1 MRVLLG
7 GRCRLNIVST
17 QIATPG
23 LGGTAPELAP
33 FTAEPIPAVTTLP
46 AAVAEPARIR
56 RRTAPFSVLGRTVA
70 KAWNDRVLGL
80 SAEAAFWQL
89 LSLPP
94 LLLAA
99 VGSLGYFFGADAI
112 NDTEER
118 LIDWLSSIVTTDV
131 IDSLVLPTVD
141 EVLNRGRPDLISLG
155 FAISLWAGSSA
166 MATFVNTIVIAYDQ
180 RDVRGAVRSRL
191 LALWLFIAFGLT
203 AVVTLPLLLLGPG
216 LMLSWFP
223 QDYQGT
229 VDYLITLVYPVLVCV
244 LIVVMLASLY
254 HVVLPRR
261 LPWRRHVP
269 GAMFAMVVF
278 VLGAW
283 GLRIYVSY
291 FFATTVPYAALAAP
305 IAALLFFFL
314 LGLSVLLG
322 AELNAAIQARW
333 PAPPRR
339 IERRRSA
346 RRALEVEADRSRPS
360 SRSDRLVH
368 SLRS

>member
-1 MRVLLG
+1 MTSPAG
-7 GRCRLNIVST
+7 GAPPTAAPPTAAPADDGSPALPV
-17 QIATPG
+17 PG
-23 LGGTAPELAP
+23 E
-33 FTAEPIPAVTTLP
+33 
-46 AAVAEPARIR
+46 EPASPR
-56 RRTAPFSVLGRTVA
+56 RRFAPLSVLGRTVS

-94 LLLAA
+94 LLLAL
-99 VGSLGYFFGADAI
+99 VGSLGYVPNVFGPSTI
-112 NDTEER
+112 SVTEER
-118 LIDWLSSIVTTDV
+118 LTEWLSSIVTTDV

-141 EVLNRGRPDLISLG
+141 EVLNRGRLDLISLG

-180 RDVRGAVRSRL
+180 RDVRGPIRSRL
-191 LALWLFIAFGLT
+191 LALWLFIVFGLT
-203 AVVTLPLLLLGPG
+203 AVLTLPLLLLGPG
-216 LMLSWFP
+216 LLLSWFP
-223 QDYQGT
+223 KEYQDT
-229 VDYLITLVYPVLVCV
+229 VDFFITLVYPVVVCL
-244 LIVVMLASLY
+244 LIVVLLASLY

-269 GAMFAMVVF
+269 GAIFAMVVF

-283 GLRIYVSY
+283 VLRIYVSW

-322 AELNAAIQARW
+322 AELNAAIQVRW
-333 PAPPRR
+333 PAPPRK
-339 IERRRSA
+339 IDRRRSA
-346 RRALEVEADRSRPS
+346 RRAMEAERAGITV
-360 SRSDRLVH
+360 LT
-368 SLRS
+368 L

>member
-1 MRVLLG
+1 M
-7 GRCRLNIVST
+7 
-17 QIATPG
+17 
-23 LGGTAPELAP
+23 
-33 FTAEPIPAVTTLP
+33 
-46 AAVAEPARIR
+46 
-56 RRTAPFSVLGRTVA
+56 LGRTA
-70 KAWNDRVLGL
+70 SKAWHDRVLGL

-99 VGSLGYFFGADAI
+99 MGSLGYFFGADAI
-112 NDTEER
+112 SATEDR

-141 EVLNRGRPDLISLG
+141 EVLNRGRLDLISIG
-155 FAISLWAGSSA
+155 FAVSLWAGSSA

-180 RDVRGAVRSRL
+180 RDVRGPIRSRL
-191 LALWLFIAFGLT
+191 LALWLFIVFGLT

-216 LMLSWFP
+216 LILSWFP
-223 QDYQGT
+223 AEYQGT
-229 VDYLITLVYPVLVCV
+229 VDLLITLVYPVLVCV

-283 GLRIYVSY
+283 ALRIYVSW
-291 FFATTVPYAALAAP
+291 FFSTTVPYAALAAP

-314 LGLSVLLG
+314 LGLAVLLG
-322 AELNAAIQARW
+322 AELNAAIQVRW

-339 IERRRSA
+339 IDRRRSA
-346 RRALEVEADRSRPS
+346 RQAAEAQDDEQHRHT
-360 SRSDRLVH
+360 SRSGRLVH

>member
-1 MRVLLG
+1 M
-7 GRCRLNIVST
+7 SS
-17 QIATPG
+17 QIATTPVGQAPRTAASAAAPPG
-23 LGGTAPELAP
+23 DDSAALL
-33 FTAEPIPAVTTLP
+33 LP
-46 AAVAEPARIR
+46 AEKAARD
-56 RRTAPFSVLGRTVA
+56 RRTFAPLSVLGRAIA

-99 VGSLGYFFGADAI
+99 VGSLGYFFGDESI
-112 NDTEER
+112 RSTEDGV
-118 LIDWLSSIVTTDV
+118 ISWLSSIVTTDV
-131 IDSLVLPTVD
+131 IDDLVLPTVD
-141 EVLNRGRPDLISLG
+141 EVLNRGRLDLISIG

-180 RDVRGAVRSRL
+180 RNVRGPIRSRL
-191 LALWLFIAFGLT
+191 LALWLFIVFGLT

-216 LMLSWFP
+216 LILSWFP
-223 QDYQGT
+223 QEYQET
-229 VDYLITLVYPVLVCV
+229 VGFLITLVYPVLVCV
-244 LIVVMLASLY
+244 LIVVLLAGLY
-254 HVVLPRR
+254 HVALPRR

-269 GAMFAMVVF
+269 GAIFAMVVF

-283 GLRIYVSY
+283 GLRIYVTY

-339 IERRRSA
+339 IDRRRSA
-346 RRALEVEADRSRPS
+346 RQAIADEDGEHPEDRHSRGG
-360 SRSDRLVH
+360 RLVH

>member
-1 MRVLLG
+1 MSSQTATSPVG
-7 GRCRLNIVST
+7 G
-17 QIATPG
+17 ATAKP
-23 LGGTAPELAP
+23 APITGDPSAGS
-33 FTAEPIPAVTTLP
+33 ATLP
-46 AAVAEPARIR
+46 AR
-56 RRTAPFSVLGRTVA
+56 RADPVRNRRWFAPLAVLGRTLS

-94 LLLAA
+94 LLLALL
-99 VGSLGYFFGADAI
+99 GSLGYLTSVFGADTVTI
-112 NDTEER
+112 TEDR
-118 LIDWLSSIVTTDV
+118 LTDWLSSIVTTDV
-131 IDSLVLPTVD
+131 IDSIVLPTVN
-141 EVLNRGRPDLISLG
+141 EVLSRGRLDLISLG
-155 FAISLWAGSSA
+155 FAISLWVGSSA

-180 RDVRGAVRSRL
+180 RDFRGPIRSRL

-203 AVVTLPLLLLGPG
+203 AVLTLPLLLLGPG
-216 LMLSWFP
+216 LLLSWFP
-223 QDYQGT
+223 AEFQGT
-229 VDYLITLVYPVLVCV
+229 VDFLITLVYPLLVCV
-244 LIVVMLASLY
+244 LIAVMLASLY

-261 LPWRRHVP
+261 LPWRRHLP
-269 GAMFAMVVF
+269 GAVFAMVVF

-333 PAPPRR
+333 PAPPRK
-339 IERRRSA
+339 IDRRRSA
-346 RRALEVEADRSRPS
+346 RRAMEAERAGIT
-360 SRSDRLVH
+360 LL
-368 SLRS
+368 SL

>member
-1 MRVLLG
+1 MSSPTATSAP
-7 GRCRLNIVST
+7 GRSASIS
-17 QIATPG
+17 
-23 LGGTAPELAP
+23 APTTSVP
-33 FTAEPIPAVTTLP
+33 NPAVPSSSSTARSP
-46 AAVAEPARIR
+46 RSDVAAPDR
-56 RRTAPFSVLGRTVA
+56 RRFAPLSVLGRTLS
-70 KAWNDRVLGL
+70 KAWKDRILGL

-94 LLLAA
+94 LLLALL
-99 VGSLGYFFGADAI
+99 GSLGYFSDVLGANAVTV
-112 NDTEER
+112 TEDR
-118 LIDWLSSIVTTDV
+118 LTDWLSSIVTTDV
-131 IDSLVLPTVD
+131 IDSIVVPTVN
-141 EVLNRGRPDLISLG
+141 EVLSRGRLDLISLG
-155 FAISLWAGSSA
+155 FGISLWVGSSA

-180 RDVRGAVRSRL
+180 RDVRGPIRSRL

-203 AVVTLPLLLLGPG
+203 AVLTLPLLLLGPG
-216 LMLSWFP
+216 LLLSWFP
-223 QDYQGT
+223 QNYQET
-229 VDYLITLVYPVLVCV
+229 VGFLITLVYPVVVCL

-269 GAMFAMVVF
+269 GAVFAMVVF

-314 LGLSVLLG
+314 LGLSILLG

-333 PAPPRR
+333 PAPPRK
-339 IERRRSA
+339 IDRRRSA
-346 RRALEVEADRSRPS
+346 RRAMEAERTGVTM
-360 SRSDRLVH
+360 L
-368 SLRS
+368 SL

>member
-1 MRVLLG
+1 MSSQTATSSVEGPADGVVPPPASTAATPVNR
-7 GRCRLNIVST
+7 VST
-17 QIATPG
+17 PLEPG
-23 LGGTAPELAP
+23 AVPVGSRRWFAPL
-33 FTAEPIPAVTTLP
+33 
-46 AAVAEPARIR
+46 
-56 RRTAPFSVLGRTVA
+56 SVLGKTLS

-94 LLLAA
+94 FLLAL
-99 VGSLGYFFGADAI
+99 VGSLGYVPSIFGDKAI
-112 NDTEER
+112 TVTEER
-118 LIDWLSSIVTTDV
+118 LTDWLSSIVTTDV
-131 IDSLVLPTVD
+131 IDSLVLPTVE
-141 EVLNRGRPDLISLG
+141 EVLSRGRFDLISLG
-155 FAISLWAGSSA
+155 FGISLWVGSSA

-180 RDVRGAVRSRL
+180 RDVRGPIRSRL

-203 AVVTLPLLLLGPG
+203 AVLTLPLLLLGPG
-216 LMLSWFP
+216 LLLSWFP
-223 QDYQGT
+223 EDYQGT
-229 VDYLITLVYPVLVCV
+229 VDLLITLVYPVVVCL

-269 GAMFAMVVF
+269 GAVFAMVVF

-314 LGLSVLLG
+314 LGLSILLG
-322 AELNAAIQARW
+322 AELNAAVQARW
-333 PAPPRR
+333 PAPPRK
-339 IERRRSA
+339 IDRRRSA
-346 RRALEVEADRSRPS
+346 RAAMEAERAGITVLA
-360 SRSDRLVH
+360 L
-368 SLRS
+368 